1 MKLRSTLGEELGVL
15 VGTALGLRLGDRLE
29 SKPRLKLSD
38 DMSLPLNGISGEG
51 SAKSETGG
59 DANKLLTQM
68 AYCSRAEQV
77 TT

>member
-15 VGTALGLRLGDRLE
+15 VGTALGLKLGDRLE

-38 DMSLPLNGISGEG
+38 GVSLPLNGISGED
-51 SAKSETGG
+51 SAKAEIGG

-68 AYCSRAEQV
+68 AYCSRTEKV